1 MKGSSDDA
9 PPLDADG
16 EVEEDNR
23 FGRFGGVPLEFSERE
38 RVNELFPVVAA
49 SPRFAFIAAPNSEN
63 VIDPPYH
70 ASIMELWGECGQ
82 YLFHFV
88 IAIIYCGPN
97 ARSRSTHRCTQY
109 L

>member
-1 MKGSSDDA
+1 MKGSSDDT

-38 RVNELFPVVAA
+38 RVNELFPVVAV

-63 VIDPPYH
+63 VINQPHH
-70 ASIMELWGECGQ
+70 ASIMKLWSERGQ
-82 YLFHFV
+82 YFFHFV
-88 IAIIYCGPN
+88 IAIVDCGPN
-97 ARSRSTHRCTQY
+97 ARR
-109 L
+109 